1 MAPSAA
7 TAASAEAGSVT
18 KVLVAIHGIGNQTA
32 YATVQSVAAQLGNYY
47 DIGAPIPLG
56 RFYKG
61 TSANGPAPTPI
72 LMAPPDPHAL
82 VGFGFAEAYWAGI
95 PRGAASSGYVLEKTR
110 RWARTVIGRMVLRAA
125 QTDQPLPDR
134 EHDRLMTVLEEIIQ
148 TIAVLERL
156 NFLAAKAGLFEFKLQ
171 TLLTDYVDD
180 VQVVAD
186 FPTYRAQ
193 ILKTVDDVMK
203 AGLELGQ
210 GKPTELY
217 IVAHSEGSV
226 VAFLALLTAIADPKT
241 HPWITSTRG
250 LMTIGSPIETHH
262 LLWPELWR
270 DLRPA
275 ASNNVGKIAWHN
287 YYDSGDPI
295 AYPLTSTT
303 KWLKDPAVGFHRHL
317 MPVETEF
324 SRYSLPGKAHND
336 YWQDRELFAHFI
348 EHVVGA
354 ERREGTP
361 PAAVPGSKVTARV
374 LSYAVPYVIVIALLW
389 LATYFLYRPVV
400 AVVAAETTKLTAMTI
415 FRDVLGIALLL
426 LGMTAAAR
434 IPRLTN
440 GRAWWLGA
448 AGVFAAG
455 AWGYAALVS
464 TASKVSL
471 GAAFAQGSADPV
483 SDATR
488 GVVTTAAAVALLCGF
503 LANWRPTWGAK
514 VLPVAGLL
522 VALALVF
529 TLIQTDTE
537 ASIEVWPM
545 ALGAAAFFY
554 LWWIA
559 TLLFDLVF
567 VWHWFVRHSTTAA
580 SLSEICEK
588 GYTQTQTEKFVH
600 TCDKKLKQMRAKR
613 ISRRPVSVPPQ

>member
-1 MAPSAA
+1 MSPSASPSVSGGA
-7 TAASAEAGSVT
+7 T
-18 KVLVAIHGIGNQTA
+18 KILVAIHGIGNQTA

-56 RFYKG
+56 RFYTAGG
-61 TSANGPAPTPI
+61 TAAGPVPI
-72 LMAPPDPHAL
+72 LMAPPDPDAL

-95 PRGAASSGYVLEKTR
+95 PRGVAESGFVLEQTK

-125 QTDQPLPDR
+125 QTKQPLPDR
-134 EHDRLMTVLEEIIQ
+134 EQVRLMTVLDEMIE

-156 NFLAAKAGLFEFKLQ
+156 NLLAAKAGLFEFKLQ
-171 TLLTDYVDD
+171 TLLRDFVGD

-193 ILKTVDDVMK
+193 ILKTVDDVMT
-203 AGLELGQ
+203 AGLKLGD

-217 IVAHSEGSV
+217 VVAHSEGSV
-226 VAFLALLTAIADPKT
+226 VAFLALLTAIANPKQY
-241 HPWITSTRG
+241 PWIESTRG

-270 DLRPA
+270 DVPALRPA
-275 ASNNVGKIAWHN
+275 KSPNLGKIVWHN

-295 AYPLTSTT
+295 AYPLKTTT
-303 KWLKDPAVGFHRHL
+303 KWLNDSSVGFGQYL
-317 MPVETEF
+317 TPVETEF
-324 SRYSLPGKAHND
+324 SRYRLPGKAHND
-336 YWQDRELFAHFI
+336 YWHDRELFAHFI
-348 EHVVGA
+348 EKVVGA
-354 ERREGTP
+354 KRREGAP
-361 PAAVPGSKVTARV
+361 PAAVPRNKQTARI
-374 LSYAVPYVIVIALLW
+374 LSYAVPYLLVVALLW

-400 AVVAAETTKLTAMTI
+400 TVVAAVEPTTMTI
-415 FRDVLGIALLL
+415 FQDVLGIALLL

-440 GRAWWLGA
+440 GRVWWLVA

-455 AWGYAALVS
+455 ATAYWKLVAG
-464 TASKVSL
+464 ASRESL
-471 GAAFAQGSADPV
+471 GLVFTGGSADPV

-488 GVVTTAAAVALLCGF
+488 GIVITAAGVALLCGIF
-503 LANWRPTWGAK
+503 ANWRPTWGAK
-514 VLPVAGLL
+514 ILPISGLVAALLL
-522 VALALVF
+522 VF
-529 TLIQTDTE
+529 HLIAADKDNT
-537 ASIEVWPM
+537 IEIWPM

-567 VWHWFVRHSTTAA
+567 VWHWFVRHATTAA

-588 GYTQTQTEKFVH
+588 GYTQTKTEKFVH
-600 TCDKKLKQMRAKR
+600 KCDKKLQERRA
-613 ISRRPVSVPPQ
+613 RRADQANQSPA